1 MGGGAGGM
9 VLLGGTPGGVKGAPP
24 AAGAAPGTTED
35 DGEVTDPSAGR
46 SPVDPEVAAM
56 AHAIAR
62 RLSVPRPRRR
72 HDHRRGAGRVESL
85 PYRGGSDEIDVDATL
100 ESLVASPLPE
110 PGDIVVRE
118 PVRSTR
124 HVVLVV
130 DVSGSMRGER
140 VRVAAATVAAL
151 AGEFARDRLE
161 VLAFWSDA
169 AWVHRGD
176 RSPTPTELLDRLLR
190 LPARGLTNVAFPLA
204 EAGRQLGSST
214 VRDRRVVLLSDCVH
228 NAGPDPRPIARR
240 LPRLDVLLDSAG
252 EKDEELG
259 RELARAGRGRF
270 AVARDHRDVGTGLST
285 FFRP

>member
-1 MGGGAGGM
+1 MGGTAGDM
-9 VLLGGTPGGVKGAPP
+9 VLLGGTPGGTTGRPP
-24 AAGAAPGTTED
+24 ASAPVSTTTD
-35 DGEVTDPSAGR
+35 DDAELTADEPGR
-46 SPVDPEVAAM
+46 APVDPEVAAM
-56 AHAIAR
+56 AHLIAR

-72 HDHRRGAGRVESL
+72 HERRPGPGRLESL
-85 PYRGGSDEIDVDATL
+85 PYRGGSDEVDVDATL

-110 PGDIVVRE
+110 ARDIVVRE

-124 HVVLVV
+124 HLVLVV

-169 AWVHRGD
+169 AWVHRGEH
-176 RSPTPTELLDRLLR
+176 TPAPVDLLDRLLA

-204 EAGRQLGSST
+204 EAGRRLASST
-214 VRDRRVVLLSDCVH
+214 IPDRRVVLLSDCVH
-228 NAGPDPRPIARR
+228 NAGPDPRPVARG
-240 LPRLDVLLDSAG
+240 LPRLDVLLDAAG

-259 RELARAGRGRF
+259 RDLARAGRGRF
-270 AVARDHRDVGTGLST
+270 AIARDHRDVGSGLST